1 MFFLIFI
8 SVFLLHLLMPSPYIN
23 VHTHEYIE
31 NTETEFSLPNII
43 IGSDVQTTQL
53 CSVGIHPHYI
63 TSSPLAQ
70 LNQLRHAIKE
80 TRVIAIG
87 ECGLDKLCKSDWKTQ
102 VMTFRAQIAIAN
114 QVNKPLI
121 IHCVRA
127 YQECLKILNEE
138 KVQVPVIFH
147 GFNKHLQLAE
157 QILKE
162 GYYLS
167 LDPIIIHGK
176 KDALIEKLP
185 LEKIFLETDGKAIK
199 ITAIYT
205 YFCEVRKIGLNQL
218 KEQIN
223 RNFKNVF
230 NRFV

>member
-1 MFFLIFI
+1 
-8 SVFLLHLLMPSPYIN
+8 MPSPYIN

-31 NTETEFSLPNII
+31 NTDTEFSLPNII
-43 IGSDVQTTQL
+43 IGRDLQTTQF
-53 CSVGIHPHYI
+53 CSAGIHPQYI
-63 TSSPLAQ
+63 TSNPLGQ
-70 LNQLRHAIKE
+70 LEQLRDKVKE
-80 TRVIAIG
+80 PQVIAIG
-87 ECGLDKLCKSDWKTQ
+87 ECGLDKLCTSDWETQ
-102 VMTFRAQIAIAN
+102 IMIFRAQIAIAN
-114 QVNKPLI
+114 KANKPLI

-127 YQECLKILNEE
+127 YQECLKVLKEE
-138 KVQVPVIFH
+138 KVQVPVVFH

-157 QILKE
+157 QILKH

-176 KDALIEKLP
+176 KDALVEKLP
-185 LEKIFLETDGKAIK
+185 LEKIFLETDGKAFK